1 MIGVYLMEDVEK
13 NKDNNKTKR
22 KNEDNVFV
30 IAVIVLLFITIT
42 IAYSLVSTSLNI
54 NGITHIRRSEWN
66 VHFDNVST
74 ITGRDLI
81 ETAPSIDSSSTI
93 INFAINLN
101 KPEDI
106 YEFTVD
112 AYNEGTVD
120 AKVSSVVKA
129 GISAE
134 DEQYVDYAITYADG
148 SEIQEDDFLGAG
160 ERRKLKVKV
169 RYVKL
174 FPLNEDNLD
183 EHIIHVALSFK
194 VEYVQN

>member
-1 MIGVYLMEDVEK
+1 MEDIEK
-13 NKDNNKTKR
+13 NKDEKKTKR
-22 KNEDNVFV
+22 KNEDNIFV
-30 IAVIVLLFITIT
+30 ISVIILLLITVT

-66 VHFDNVST
+66 VHLDTVNT

-81 ETAPSIDSSSTI
+81 VTPPTIDNSSTI

-101 KPEDI
+101 KPDDI

-129 GISAE
+129 GLSAE
-134 DEQYVDYAITYADG
+134 EEQYVDYAITYADG
-148 SEIQEDDFLGAG
+148 SEIQPDDFLGAG
-160 ERRKLKVKV
+160 EKRKLKVKV
-169 RYVKL
+169 KYIKL
-174 FPLNEDNLD
+174 FPLDEDNLD
-183 EHIIHVALSFK
+183 ENIIHVSLSFK
-194 VEYVQN
+194 VDYIQN

>member
-1 MIGVYLMEDVEK
+1 MNDVEQ
-13 NKDNNKTKR
+13 NKDKKKTSR
-22 KNEDNVFV
+22 RYDDNIFV
-30 IAVIVLLFITIT
+30 ISVVILLLITVT

-54 NGITHIRRSEWN
+54 NGITNIRRSEWN
-66 VHFDNVST
+66 VHLDNINT

-81 ETAPSIDSSSTI
+81 VSAPSIDSTSTI

-120 AKVSSVVKA
+120 AKVSSVIKA
-129 GISAE
+129 GLSAE
-134 DEQYVDYAITYADG
+134 DEQYVDYDITYADG
-148 SEIQEDDFLGAG
+148 SAIQENDFLGAG

-169 RYVKL
+169 RYIKL
-174 FPLNEDNLD
+174 FPLDEEHLD
-183 EHIIHVALSFK
+183 ENIIQVALSFK
-194 VEYVQN
+194 VEYIQN

>member
-1 MIGVYLMEDVEK
+1 MEDIEK
-13 NKDNNKTKR
+13 NKDEKKTKR
-22 KNEDNVFV
+22 KNEDNIFV
-30 IAVIVLLFITIT
+30 ISVIILLLITVT

-66 VHFDNVST
+66 VHLDSVNTV
-74 ITGRDLI
+74 TGRDLI
-81 ETAPSIDSSSTI
+81 VTAPTIDNSSTI

-129 GISAE
+129 GLSTE
-134 DEQYVDYAITYADG
+134 EEQYVDYAITYADG
-148 SEIQEDDFLGAG
+148 SEIQPDDFLGAG
-160 ERRKLKVKV
+160 ERRKLKVK
-169 RYVKL
+169 
-174 FPLNEDNLD
+174 
-183 EHIIHVALSFK
+183 
-194 VEYVQN
+194 